1 MTQAGLDLARSEARR
16 YAGDFGDGNG
26 EKLQAFAE
34 SLIKKMLHGPIS
46 IIKDGAGEP
55 TVEQLQ
61 AVDLINRMFLSQ
73 DKGGQ

>member
-1 MTQAGLDLARSEARR
+1 MPAISATATARSSSVRRVADQEDVAR
-16 YAGDFGDGNG
+16 
-26 EKLQAFAE
+26 
-34 SLIKKMLHGPIS
+34 PIS

-55 TVEQLQ
+55 TVEQLA